1 MPESEE
7 MKVTEDT
14 TVTTTQLAMVL
25 GITARRVQQLTQD
38 GTFQTE
44 RRGHFLLAD
53 NVQRYITSISGRKL
67 SPEEQK
73 LEKARKAAEVKM
85 KIAKA
90 DIAKLEAD
98 ELKGS
103 MHRSEDV
110 AAITEDLVST
120 IRAMLSALPGRLAVQ
135 TAAADTAEECS
146 VIIRDGVYAVMEELA
161 KYNYDPAKYENL
173 VRERQDWAEQLQDT
187 DDE

>member
-1 MPESEE
+1 
-7 MKVTEDT
+7 
-14 TVTTTQLAMVL
+14 
-25 GITARRVQQLTQD
+25 
-38 GTFQTE
+38 
-44 RRGHFLLAD
+44 
-53 NVQRYITSISGRKL
+53 
-67 SPEEQK
+67 
-73 LEKARKAAEVKM
+73 M

-98 ELKGS
+98 ELKGA

-146 VIIRDGVYAVMEELA
+146 VIIRDGVYTVMEELA
-161 KYNYDPAKYENL
+161 KYNYDPAKYEKL